1 MELFKLLGTIAIS
14 GVDAANEQIG
24 KVSSNAGKLGETLSN
39 VGGKISDFGGKLTTR
54 LSVPL
59 TALGTLSVKSAA
71 DVKAAN
77 SQFEQTF
84 GNLQDTA
91 TKAINNVADAS
102 GILDTRL
109 KGVGTSIYAFAKS
122 SGADSA
128 EAMALMEEA
137 LQATADAAAY
147 YDRSLDDTSESLM
160 SFLKGN
166 FANDAAL
173 GVSCTEVTRNAKA
186 VELFGKK
193 YNDLSEIQKQQTLLK
208 MVTDAQKL
216 SGAMGQ
222 ASRESD
228 GFENVMGNLKES
240 AKLLSAE
247 FGEVLLPTV
256 VDLVQKL
263 TGLLQSF
270 NSMDEGT
277 KKLIMTIGGI
287 AIATGPVVTV
297 IGKVTSGIGTIVKVG
312 GTLIGGIGKLTPAIT
327 GLIGTGGKL
336 LSGIVSIGGKVTS
349 VLIPAIT
356 SINPIVV
363 AITAGIAALV
373 AIGVTLYKNWDDI
386 SSGASKAWGT
396 VKEAVGNAVESIGG
410 FLSDCVSAVGKF
422 KDDFVSGIADLKEKA
437 VSKFQELKE
446 SASQKVSELKES
458 IVSKAKEIK
467 ENATEAFTGIADK
480 AVEGFNNLR
489 EKGSQAI
496 ENLGSYFTTTFGNMW
511 NTVVEKASVF
521 AEKFTGPIEAARD
534 KVREIVENIKG
545 FFNFDWKLPDIKLP
559 HFDISWDSSGVLGGL
574 ASKIGL
580 PGIPKFDVE
589 WYKDGGILTDP
600 TAFGFNPYSGKV
612 MAGGEAGPEAIA
624 PISTLQSYVQEAV
637 SESNYQLYQV
647 MNQILSMLTQYFPQ
661 MANKQLVLDTGALVG
676 ELAEPMNEKL
686 GQITYMR
693 GRWN

>member
-14 GVDAANEQIG
+14 GAETAKKEIDS
-24 KVSSNAGKLGETLSN
+24 VSTQTEKLGKSLSE
-39 VGGKISDFGGKLTTR
+39 VGGKIADFGGKLTTR

-77 SQFEQTF
+77 SQYEQTF

-91 TKAINNVADAS
+91 TKAINNVANAS

-128 EAMALMEEA
+128 EAMELMETA

-147 YDRSLDDTSESLM
+147 YDRSLDETSESLM

-186 VELFGKK
+186 VELFGKE
-193 YNDLSEIQKQQTLLK
+193 YNKLSEIQKQQTLLK
-208 MVTDAQKL
+208 MVTDSQKL

-228 GFENVMGNLKES
+228 GFENVLGNLKES
-240 AKLLSAE
+240 ARLLSAE

-256 VDLVQKL
+256 IDLVQKL

-270 NSMDEGT
+270 NGMDEGT
-277 KKLIMTIGGI
+277 KKLILTIGGI
-287 AIATGPVVTV
+287 AIAVGPVITV
-297 IGKVTSGIGTIVKVG
+297 IGKVTSGIGSIVKVG
-312 GTLIGGIGKLTPAIT
+312 STLIGGIGNLIPAIT
-327 GLIGTGGKL
+327 GLLGTGAKL
-336 LSGIVSIGGKVTS
+336 LTGIVSIGGKIAG

-356 SINPIVV
+356 SINPIVLL
-363 AITAGIAALV
+363 ITAGIAGLV
-373 AIGVTLYKNWDDI
+373 AIGVALYKNWDEI
-386 SSGASKAWGT
+386 SSGASKAWGS
-396 VKEAVGNAVESIGG
+396 VKDAVGNAVDSIGE
-410 FLSDCVSAVGKF
+410 FLSDCVSSVGKF
-422 KDDFVSGIADLKEKA
+422 KDDFVKGITEAKENA
-437 VSKFQELKE
+437 VAKFQELKE
-446 SASQKVSELKES
+446 AASQKVSELKES

-480 AVEGFNNLR
+480 AVEGFQNLR

-496 ENLGSYFTTTFGNMW
+496 ENLGSYFTTTFGSMW
-511 NTVVEKASVF
+511 NTVVEKASAF

-559 HFDISWDSSGVLGGL
+559 HFDISWDSSGVLGNL

-580 PGIPKFDVE
+580 PGLPKLAVE

-637 SESNYQLYQV
+637 SESNYQMYQV
-647 MNQILSMLTQYFPQ
+647 MNQMLSLMTQYFPQ
-661 MANKQLVLDTGALVG
+661 MANQQLVLDTGALVG
-676 ELAEPMNEKL
+676 ELAEPMNEEL
-686 GQITYMR
+686 GKITYMR

>member
-14 GVDAANEQIG
+14 GAETAKKEIDS
-24 KVSSNAGKLGETLSN
+24 VSTQTKKLGESLSEA
-39 VGGKISDFGGKLTTR
+39 GGKIADFGGKLTTR

-77 SQFEQTF
+77 SQYEQTF
-84 GNLQDTA
+84 GELQDTA
-91 TKAINNVADAS
+91 TKAINNVANAS

-128 EAMALMEEA
+128 EAMELMETA

-147 YDRSLDDTSESLM
+147 YDRSLDETSESLM

-186 VELFGKK
+186 VELFGKE
-193 YNDLSEIQKQQTLLK
+193 YNKLSEIQKQQTLLK
-208 MVTDAQKL
+208 MVTDAQAL

-240 AKLLSAE
+240 GRLLAAE

-256 VDLVQKL
+256 IDLVQKL

-270 NSMDEGT
+270 NNMDEGT
-277 KKLIMTIGGI
+277 KKLILTIGGI
-287 AIATGPVVTV
+287 AIAVGPVVTV
-297 IGKVTSGIGTIVKVG
+297 IGKVTSGIGTIIKVG
-312 GTLIGGIGKLTPAIT
+312 GSLIGGIGKMGSAVT
-327 GLIGTGGKL
+327 GLLGIGGKL
-336 LSGIVSIGGKVTS
+336 LTGIVSIGGKVTG

-356 SINPIVV
+356 SINPIVL

-373 AIGVTLYKNWDDI
+373 AIGVALYKNWDEI
-386 SSGASKAWGT
+386 SSGASKAWGS
-396 VKEAVGNAVESIGG
+396 VKDAVGNAVDSIGE
-410 FLSDCVSAVGKF
+410 FLSDCVSSVGKF
-422 KDDFVSGIADLKEKA
+422 KDDFVKGITEAKENA
-437 VSKFQELKE
+437 VAKFQELKE
-446 SASQKVSELKES
+446 AASQKVSELKES

-480 AVEGFNNLR
+480 AVEGFQNLR

-496 ENLGSYFTTTFGNMW
+496 ENLGSYFTTTFGSMW
-511 NTVVEKASVF
+511 NTVVEKASAF

-559 HFDISWDSSGVLGGL
+559 HFDISWDSSGVLGNL

-580 PGIPKFDVE
+580 PGLPKLAVE

-647 MNQILSMLTQYFPQ
+647 MNQMLSLMTQYFPQ
-661 MANKQLVLDTGALVG
+661 MANQQLVLDTGALVG
-676 ELAEPMNEKL
+676 ELAEPMNEEL
-686 GQITYMR
+686 GKITYMR